1 MSRAFRLGIF
11 IVTTLVI
18 LAAGVFLIGD
28 KRFLFRRTYQL
39 SADFQDVDG
48 LANGA
53 DVQVGGIHMGTVKR
67 IQLPDQPSGKL
78 TVLMDLSD
86 STKNIVR
93 KDSVASIKTE
103 GLLGDKYIE
112 ISFGSGNAANIENGD
127 TIKGEQPKDFANAAV
142 TATNQATETAA
153 AFKQDADALK
163 SNFLLRGFFQ
173 RRGYQDPSDL
183 KKNLIPKLPSQ
194 QASKKFVYDPKNI
207 FDRSNDAKL
216 KDAKSLNEAGQFL
229 HENRFGL
236 AVVEA
241 AETMGDSDKDRALT
255 QARSVV
261 VRDYLVNNFRLDDT
275 RIKTIGLGK
284 VMASGGT
291 STVHILVYPPE
302 AASQAGRN
310 QTSSNR

>member
-48 LANGA
+48 LENGS

-67 IQLPDQPSGKL
+67 ISLPSQPGSKL

-86 STKNIVR
+86 STKNIIR

-103 GLLGDKYIE
+103 GLLGNKYVE
-112 ISFGSGNAANIENGD
+112 ISFGSQNAANIENGD
-127 TIKGEQPKDFANAAV
+127 AIKGEQPKDFANAAIN
-142 TATNQATETAA
+142 ATNQATATAA
-153 AFKQDADALK
+153 AFQQDAEALK

-183 KKNLIPKLPSQ
+183 KKNLLPKLPSQ
-194 QASKKFVYDPKNI
+194 KASKEFVYDPKNI
-207 FDRSNDAKL
+207 FDKSNDAKL
-216 KDAKSLNEAGQFL
+216 KDGKSLNEAGQFL
-229 HENRFGL
+229 AQNKFKM
-236 AVVEA
+236 AVIA
-241 AETMGDSDKDRALT
+241 ASDTVGDTAKDRTLT
-255 QARSVV
+255 EARAKV
-261 VRDYLVNNFRLDDT
+261 VRDYLVQNFQFDDT
-275 RIKTIGLGK
+275 RLKIIGLGK
-284 VMASGGT
+284 SLKGEDASK
-291 STVHILVYPPE
+291 VEILVYD
-302 AASQAGRN
+302 
-310 QTSSNR
+310 

>member
-229 HENRFGL
+229 QTNKFKM
-236 AVVEA
+236 AVVAASDNVGDTGQDRTLTEA
-241 AETMGDSDKDRALT
+241 RAK
-255 QARSVV
+255 V
-261 VRDYLVNNFRLDDT
+261 VRDYLVQNFQFDDT
-275 RIKTIGLGK
+275 RLKIIGLGK
-284 VMASGGT
+284 SLKGEDASR
-291 STVHILVYPPE
+291 VEILVYD
-302 AASQAGRN
+302 
-310 QTSSNR
+310 